1 MDQKTYL
8 IKFKE
13 ITEKMNELVA
23 RKNADY
29 AGANDAFKNFKMCEA
44 LGVCSVEEGIVVR
57 MSDKLTRISNL
68 LNSEAKVADEKIQD
82 TLLDLANY
90 SIILS
95 LVMSEKGGKK

>member
-1 MDQKTYL
+1 MNQSEYL
-8 IKFKE
+8 KKFKE
-13 ITEKMNELVA
+13 VTEKMNELVA

-29 AGANDAFKNFKMCEA
+29 ASEGDAFKNFKMCEA

-57 MSDKLTRISNL
+57 MSDKLTRVSNL

-95 LVMSEKGGKK
+95 LIISDKSKKK